1 MTASWRDVGMG
12 SHVRGASNPTK
23 EPKCLQASPL
33 CRGQRQEKSCRQP
46 QLSLASLI
54 YAFPTRWVAQHAQLG
69 GARLPAQ
76 EHWGGSRGMWW
87 GSLLTPRSSQTA
99 SSWEQV
105 CRALLRSHVLPD
117 VIDLCR
123 TWDRASVSL
132 RTSFLSLH
140 ASPLPVPHF
149 PALSLRACP
158 VAPRSPPPR

>member
-46 QLSLASLI
+46 QLSLASPA

-76 EHWGGSRGMWW
+76 EHWGGSRGMRW
-87 GSLLTPRSSQTA
+87 GSLLTPCSSQAA
-99 SSWEQV
+99 SSWEQI
-105 CRALLRSHVLPD
+105 CRALLRSHMLSD

-140 ASPLPVPHF
+140 ASPLPVPHS

-158 VAPRSPPPR
+158 EAPRGPPPR

>member
-1 MTASWRDVGMG
+1 VTASWRDVGMG

-46 QLSLASLI
+46 QLSLASPA

-76 EHWGGSRGMWW
+76 KRLGGSKDMR
-87 GSLLTPRSSQTA
+87 GSLLTPHSSQAA

-105 CRALLRSHVLPD
+105 CRALLRSHTLSD

-123 TWDRASVSL
+123 TWGRSSVSL
-132 RTSFLSLH
+132 RTSLLSLP
-140 ASPLPVPHF
+140 AMPLSVP
-149 PALSLRACP
+149 PLLALSLRACP
-158 VAPRSPPPR
+158 EAPRGPPPR